1 MSQRVRDR
9 YWERRGYVSG
19 TCMFHDPT
27 RLCYLNIPKNAS
39 TFLKENLVKQEWVML
54 HNSVRRVKRET
65 SNTIVILRDP
75 IDRWFTG
82 IAQHITTN
90 LFGKDFGSSHFLEQA
105 NDLTNRLIVDQVVF
119 DDHTEQQS
127 WFIEEFGRYLI
138 QPVYF
143 YCDQHLNKNL
153 DHWFESKGLSYQLSN
168 QAHVNVSQNNYDN
181 KNLVDYFKN
190 LVYNNTM
197 YELHLAEHYQQDY
210 NLISSV
216 QFYREG
222 EVGK

>member
-1 MSQRVRDR
+1 MLPKH
-9 YWERRGYVSG
+9 
-19 TCMFHDPT
+19 T
-27 RLCYLNIPKNAS
+27 KNAS

-65 SNTIVILRDP
+65 TNTIVILRDP

-90 LFGKDFGSSHFLEQA
+90 LFGKDFGSSHFLDQA
-105 NDLTNRLIVDQVVF
+105 NDLTNRLIVDQVAF
-119 DDHTEQQS
+119 DDHTEQQT
-127 WFIEEFGRYLI
+127 WFIEEFGQYLI

-153 DHWFESKGLSYQLSN
+153 DHWFESKGLDYQLSN

-190 LVYNNTM
+190 IVYNNTM
-197 YELHLAEHYQQDY
+197 YEIHLAEYYQQDY
-210 NLISSV
+210 DLISTV
-216 QFYREG
+216 QFYRDG
-222 EVGK
+222 E

>member
-1 MSQRVRDR
+1 MTQRVRDR

-39 TFLKENLVKQEWVML
+39 TFLKENLVEQEWVML
-54 HNSVRRVKRET
+54 HNSVRRVRRET
-65 SNTIVILRDP
+65 VGTIVILRVP

-90 LFGKDFGSSHFLEQA
+90 LFCKDFGSSHFLEQT
-105 NDLTNRLIVDQVVF
+105 NDLVSNLIVDQVVF

-127 WFIEEFGRYLI
+127 WFIEEFGQFLI
-138 QPVYF
+138 NPTYF

-153 DHWFESKGLSYQLSN
+153 DHYFNTHNLSYSLAN
-168 QAHVNVSQNNYDN
+168 KPFKNVSVNNFDN
-181 KNLVDYFKN
+181 KNLIDYFKN
-190 LVYNNTM
+190 IVYNNTM
-197 YELHLAEHYQQDY
+197 YEIHLAEHYQQDY
-210 NLISSV
+210 DLISTV
-216 QFYREG
+216 QFYRAG
-222 EVGK
+222 EQNK

>member
-1 MSQRVRDR
+1 MTTLVRDR

-65 SNTIVILRDP
+65 TNTIIILRDP

-90 LFGKDFGSSHFLEQA
+90 LFGKDFGSSHFLEQQMILPT
-105 NDLTNRLIVDQVVF
+105 DSSSIKLHLTTI
-119 DDHTEQQS
+119 QS
-127 WFIEEFGRYLI
+127 NKVGSL
-138 QPVYF
+138 
-143 YCDQHLNKNL
+143 KNL
-153 DHWFESKGLSYQLSN
+153 
-168 QAHVNVSQNNYDN
+168 A
-181 KNLVDYFKN
+181 
-190 LVYNNTM
+190 NTL
-197 YELHLAEHYQQDY
+197 YVLYTFTAISI
-210 NLISSV
+210 LI
-216 QFYREG
+216 RI
-222 EVGK
+222 